1 MKVRFGLL
9 ALSLTLLWSAA
20 ATALPPPKTAAEM
33 LAMAD
38 LVVDA
43 KGITIVCDGKPIDS
57 PQKTVT
63 NYLSTLYPSK
73 SYKGGSPKS
82 FQIRGK
88 VETWKTTPPTG
99 GWFQGPVPE
108 GWVGKLYLKKES
120 DGTYSKVWWN
130 ANTEDKALSAPK
142 PLPTCAAAS
151 DGGMADSAPAKDMA
165 PASDS
170 QPGVDSHQGSD
181 SAASDGAVGSDSGMF
196 IPPPVDDD
204 GCSCSAGRGL
214 RGAPLGLVLALLGLA
229 VLRRRRA

>member
-1 MKVRFGLL
+1 MKVRVGLL
-9 ALSLTLLWSAA
+9 TVSLTLLWSAA
-20 ATALPPPKTAAEM
+20 ATAVPPPKTPAEM
-33 LAMAD
+33 LALAD

-88 VETWKTTPPTG
+88 VETWKTTPPVG
-99 GWFQGPVPE
+99 GWFQGPVAE
-108 GWVGKLYLKKES
+108 GWVGKLYLKKQS

-130 ANTEDKALSAPK
+130 AETEDKALSKPK
-142 PLPTCAAAS
+142 PLPTCAAPS
-151 DGGMADSAPAKDMA
+151 DGGMPDSAPAKDSAPVTDSA
-165 PASDS
+165 PATDS

-181 SAASDGAVGSDSGMF
+181 SATADGGTVT
-196 IPPPVDDD
+196 PPPLDDD

-214 RGAPLGLVLALLGLA
+214 RGAPVGLVLALLGLCL
-229 VLRRRRA
+229 LRRRRA